1 MIKIA
6 LGCVLVVTLAVVGTA
21 PAAPV
26 ALLHGN
32 RAGLSPCP
40 GPPSRYKPVPFDS
53 LSWNWEIG
61 QWAAACGL
69 GWGEGPRK
77 VAAQMHFSSS
87 DQRSLATHYVTFYL
101 TSVLQKVASSK
112 PIADRIG
119 VTRVE
124 KLMVDGMLAGFRLRG
139 RP

>member
-6 LGCVLVVTLAVVGTA
+6 LGCVLVATLVAVGIA

-32 RAGLSPCP
+32 TAGLSPCP

-69 GWGEGPRK
+69 GLGEGPRK
-77 VAAQMHFSSS
+77 VAAQMHFSTG
-87 DQRSLATHYVTFYL
+87 DQRAVATHYVTFYV
-101 TSVLQKVASSK
+101 TSVLPKVASSK
-112 PIADRIG
+112 AIADRIG

-124 KLMVDGMLAGFRLRG
+124 KLMGDGMLAGFGLRG